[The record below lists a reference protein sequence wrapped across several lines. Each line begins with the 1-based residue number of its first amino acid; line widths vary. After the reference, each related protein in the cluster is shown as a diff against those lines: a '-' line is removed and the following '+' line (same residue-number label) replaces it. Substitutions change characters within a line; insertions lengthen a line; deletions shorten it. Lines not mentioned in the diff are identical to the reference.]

1 MDAQATR
8 EARSLPERLPSLDGL
23 RGISAAMVVLGHAEK
38 LLKVGR
44 HLLFGAGVVD
54 VWGPVGVTLFF
65 VISGFLITR
74 LLIAEQDESGA
85 INLFRFFVRR
95 GLRILPAYWVYLST
109 IAVLACAGAVVAGR
123 GGFAHAFSF
132 TTDYVNPDSWVL
144 NHSWSLSVE
153 EQFYALWPLLLVIV
167 GAAKARR
174 TALLLIFAAPLA
186 RVLTYFYV
194 PHLRPAITSMLHLR
208 VDALMIGCWAALEQ
222 RLNPSSRP
230 LEILGRPRTAAFAAA
245 YCVLIAGIVRHVGFA
260 NVAFGYGLEELSA
273 CSIVLWALRHP
284 ASKPARVLNSPA
296 FVHAG
301 AISYSLYLWQQLWL
315 THERPT
321 PLWKIPLLVIG
332 AVLCAEASYRL
343 VERPLLRLRSRL
355 NFTAISRSTLPAGN

>member
-1 MDAQATR
+1 
-8 EARSLPERLPSLDGL
+8 P
-23 RGISAAMVVLGHAEK
+23 
-38 LLKVGR
+38 
-44 HLLFGAGVVD
+44 
-54 VWGPVGVTLFF
+54 
-65 VISGFLITR
+65 
-74 LLIAEQDESGA
+74 
-85 INLFRFFVRR
+85 
-95 GLRILPAYWVYLST
+95 
-109 IAVLACAGAVVAGR
+109 
-123 GGFAHAFSF
+123 
-132 TTDYVNPDSWVL
+132 DYVTPDSWVL

-186 RVLTYFYV
+186 RVLTYFYA

-208 VDALMIGCWAALEQ
+208 IDALMIGCWAALEQ

-245 YCVLIAGIVRHVGFA
+245 YCILIAGVVRHVGFA

-273 CSIVLWALRHP
+273 CSLVLWALRHP

-301 AISYSLYLWQQLWL
+301 AISYRLYPWPPLWL
-315 THERPT
+315 AHERPT
-321 PLWKIPLLVIG
+321 PLWQIPPPVIG
-332 AVLCAEASYRL
+332 VVLFAAASHRAVVRRLVRERDDGAHQLWSLAARRTAGEQRAIDLQRVELQPQQRIERARSGPEIVHGQPHAAIPQLADPHGVLAALQGALGQLQRELRGIETVLGKDAVDVLEQVAVLELPRGQVHVQCQ
-343 VERPLLRLRSRL
+343 RLR
-355 NFTAISRSTLPAGN
+355 AGPPAAVEVAAGLAEQPASDGDDQPGL

>member
-1 MDAQATR
+1 
-8 EARSLPERLPSLDGL
+8 
-23 RGISAAMVVLGHAEK
+23 
-38 LLKVGR
+38 
-44 HLLFGAGVVD
+44 
-54 VWGPVGVTLFF
+54 
-65 VISGFLITR
+65 
-74 LLIAEQDESGA
+74 
-85 INLFRFFVRR
+85 
-95 GLRILPAYWVYLST
+95 
-109 IAVLACAGAVVAGR
+109 
-123 GGFAHAFSF
+123 
-132 TTDYVNPDSWVL
+132 
-144 NHSWSLSVE
+144 
-153 EQFYALWPLLLVIV
+153 
-167 GAAKARR
+167 KARR

-208 VDALMIGCWAALEQ
+208 VDALMIGCWVALEQ

-301 AISYSLYLWQQLWL
+301 ASHQL
-315 THERPT
+315 
-321 PLWKIPLLVIG
+321 
-332 AVLCAEASYRL
+332 A
-343 VERPLLRLRSRL
+343 LRS
-355 NFTAISRSTLPAGN
+355 SRARAPSPSTGGEK